1 MFKKIFILFAFLSFG
16 VASYRIGSDF
26 GFCRE
31 KHKIN
36 TYKQDFSEIAL
47 KPYATAFPKLEKKT
61 EPYIKPTIY
70 ELENGLQ
77 VVIIENP
84 RSPVVEHQVWYK
96 VGSIDESPGKSG
108 LAHFLE
114 HLMFRGESARFKAD
128 TYDIHINRLGSEQN
142 ATTGFD
148 RTMYYVRAPK
158 EHLEEIMDLESS
170 RMEELKL
177 TDAIVLPERKVI
189 LEEYSTR
196 VGNVPQN
203 VLSIA
208 MNNTLYEQH
217 PYQRPTIGW
226 KQEIES
232 LNTEDARNFHRK
244 FYAPNN
250 AILIINGDIKT
261 EDVKKLIDK
270 YFAPIKRRETVTRI
284 YWPEPT
290 EKDIQYKVNHTDSR
304 VKKPIF
310 CRFYK
315 IDSGGYGDKNSL
327 FISDILN
334 YILSVPE
341 IGLLDRQF
349 IKKEKLATMVG
360 SYANAFC
367 VGPGTMNFYL
377 IPKHDKDLE
386 LLDTKFSDY
395 LETLADTGIPEEL
408 IKSAIERLIN
418 QSEYENDNIFSLSD
432 AIGEA
437 LVRGFPIE
445 VAQNYKD
452 YLQQI
457 TPEQLNAFAKAL
469 FSKKLFVTGY
479 LKPPPGASQ
488 ETDNN
493 EKIILPVTDML
504 H

>member
-1 MFKKIFILFAFLSFG
+1 MFKKIFILFAFLSTG
-16 VASYRIGSDF
+16 IAGYWIGSDF
-26 GFCRE
+26 SFSCGKKAR
-31 KHKIN
+31 N

-47 KPYATAFPKLEKKT
+47 KPYATTFPKLKKKT
-61 EPYIKPTIY
+61 EPYVKPTIY
-70 ELENGLQ
+70 ELSNGLQ

-128 TYDIHINRLGSEQN
+128 TYDIHINRMGSEQN
-142 ATTGFD
+142 ATTGSD

-158 EHLEEIMDLESS
+158 EHLEKIMDLESS
-170 RMEELKL
+170 RMEKLKL
-177 TDAIVLPERKVI
+177 TDEVVLPERKVI
-189 LEEYSTR
+189 LEEYNMR
-196 VGNVPQN
+196 IGNVPQN
-203 VLSIA
+203 VITLA
-208 MNNTLYEQH
+208 MDNTLYEQH

-226 KQEIES
+226 KEEIEG
-232 LNTEDARNFHRK
+232 LNTEDALDFHRR

-250 AILIINGDIKT
+250 AILIINGDVKV
-261 EDVKKLIDK
+261 EEVKKLVDK
-270 YFAPIKRRETVTRI
+270 YFAPIKRRETVSRI

-290 EKDIQYKVNHTDSR
+290 ERDIQHKVYHADSR
-304 VKKPIF
+304 VKKPVY
-310 CRFYK
+310 CRSYK

-327 FISDILN
+327 FISNILN

-349 IKKEKLATMVG
+349 IKKEKLVTQVG
-360 SYANAFC
+360 SYANTLC
-367 VGPGTMNFYL
+367 VGPGSMIFYL

-386 LLDTKFSDY
+386 LLDTKLSDY
-395 LETLADTGIPEEL
+395 LAELADSGIPKDL
-408 IKSAIERLIN
+408 IKTTIERLVN
-418 QSEYENDNIFSLSD
+418 QSEYENDDVFSLSD

-457 TPEQLNAFAKAL
+457 TPEQVNAFAKTL
-469 FSKKLFVTGY
+469 FSKKSFVSGY
-479 LKPPPGASQ
+479 LKPLSGTQQ
-488 ETDNN
+488 ENDSN
-493 EKIILPVTDML
+493 EKVILPGENTI